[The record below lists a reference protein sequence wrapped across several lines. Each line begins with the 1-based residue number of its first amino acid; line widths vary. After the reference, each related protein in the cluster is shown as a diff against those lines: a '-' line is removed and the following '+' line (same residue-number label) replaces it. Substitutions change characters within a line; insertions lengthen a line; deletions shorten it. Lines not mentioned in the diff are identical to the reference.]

1 MSACSYIK
9 SIKGGIIIVNF
20 EKITDQLPNT
30 MRFVSAVCTSIMTIS
45 VYYYYN
51 SNNVSVYRHKASIC
65 ASDPKI
71 SYTNIVDELCNTL
84 HLDGEYYSGEFNNN
98 GKNML
103 RISRVDLNTLVSNS
117 VLLLTLQEN
126 HDLDAYDHTMI
137 RYIEVGIVSG
147 HINNTTALPHIYAK
161 QLNDNADINAMGWDD
176 HIMAAEK
183 DILVKQLYDSW
194 HARNNIAQ
202 MHIYNLTEQ
211 LKQLNDYHIL
221 LTGTGSESTGNSDT
235 ETENL
240 QTPETSP
247 DVILVDQD
255 Y

>member
-30 MRFVSAVCTSIMTIS
+30 MRFVSSVCTSTMTTTI
-45 VYYYYN
+45 YYYYN
-51 SNNVSVYRHKASIC
+51 NNNVSVYRHKTSIC
-65 ASDPKI
+65 TSNTNI
-71 SYTNIVDELCNTL
+71 SYNDIVNELCNNL
-84 HLDGEYYSGEFNNN
+84 NLDGEYYILELNN
-98 GKNML
+98 GGQNML
-103 RISRVDLNTLVSNS
+103 QISRFDPNTPVSNS

-126 HDLDAYDHTMI
+126 HDLDAYDQTMI

-147 HINNTTALPHIYAK
+147 HINNTTALSHIYAK
-161 QLNDNADINAMGWDD
+161 QLNDNADINAVGWDD

-194 HARNNIAQ
+194 HSRNNIAQ

-221 LTGTGSESTGNSDT
+221 LTGSGSTGNSDA
-235 ETENL
+235 ETENI
-240 QTPETSP
+240 QTQENSP
-247 DVILVDQD
+247 DVILVD
-255 Y
+255 